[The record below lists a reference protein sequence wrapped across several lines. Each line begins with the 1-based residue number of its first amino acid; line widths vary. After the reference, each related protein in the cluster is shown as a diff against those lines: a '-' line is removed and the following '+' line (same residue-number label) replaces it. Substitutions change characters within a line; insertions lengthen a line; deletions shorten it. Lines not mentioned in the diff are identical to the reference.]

1 MTPPA
6 TDPAR
11 PAPGRD
17 GHKDYSATPMWKKLG
32 IREDARVRL
41 VNAPEGFEDALEP
54 LPEGAAVFVRGARDL
69 DVVVI
74 FATDL
79 VELRR
84 RFTDLAPAMRP
95 TGRLWVAWPKKASKV
110 PTDIAFAD
118 AQGTGLDVGLV
129 DNKSAALS
137 DVYQGLQFVVRRED
151 RPR

>member
-17 GHKDYSATPMWKKLG
+17 GHKDYAATPMWKKLG
-32 IREDARVRL
+32 IRQDARVRL
-41 VNAPEGFEDALEP
+41 VNAPEGFEDTLEP
-54 LPEGAAVFVRGARDL
+54 LPEGAAVLLRGALDL

-74 FATDL
+74 FATEL
-79 VELRR
+79 VELRQ
-84 RFTDLAPAMRP
+84 RFTDLAPGMRP
-95 TGRLWVAWPKKASKV
+95 TGRLWVAWPKKASRV

-118 AQGTGLDVGLV
+118 AQGIGLDAGLV